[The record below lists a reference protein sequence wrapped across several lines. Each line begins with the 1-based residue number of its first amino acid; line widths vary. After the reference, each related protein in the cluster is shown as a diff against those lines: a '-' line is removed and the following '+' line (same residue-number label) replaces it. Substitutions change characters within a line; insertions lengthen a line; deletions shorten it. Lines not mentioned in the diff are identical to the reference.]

1 MYGPYHEYV
10 TNRWPDDYSSAS
22 PCSHPCTHPCI
33 CPWPRLRRGGDWIVG
48 TPYTIGDNVK
58 FSKELAEMT
67 KLEEAIITEQKKT
80 TEHDVKLS
88 EKELKQRAY
97 DYEQKE
103 FKEELKKI
111 LEKKVPKWM
120 TYDFLS
126 VRHTRE
132 VDMYAKH
139 LLTTCIGFAVFHL
152 PFAAKFA
159 IDKCYG
165 NCTMSCLDNNSF
177 GKEVDGKLQ
186 RIVSGSPEECVER
199 ALRFTATLG
208 NLVEADIRQKHM
220 FG

>member
-1 MYGPYHEYV
+1 MMYKYYEWLNPHHRYEV
-10 TNRWPDDYSSAS
+10 
-22 PCSHPCTHPCI
+22 
-33 CPWPRLRRGGDWIVG
+33 GDRI
-48 TPYTIGDNVK
+48 K

-67 KLEEAIITEQKKT
+67 KLEEAIITEQKKA

-97 DYEQKE
+97 DYDQKE

-165 NCTMSCLDNNSF
+165 NCTMSCLDKNSF